1 MIYEIN
7 KYNNKKQ
14 IYCLVITM
22 TKKEK
27 IAVLAYSG
35 GLDTS
40 CCLKLLEENYNYKV
54 VTACVDVGQPEE
66 EITKPVEKAKEYGV
80 FAHYTIDAKEEFAKE
95 YIFRAIKANAIYE
108 GYPLSTALARPLI
121 GLKLVEL
128 AKELNAEAIS
138 HGCTGKGN
146 DQFRFE
152 SIMRAKAPEINI
164 IAPIRD
170 LNLTRSEE
178 IEYAKKHGIPIP
190 TESKKYSID
199 ENLWGRSVEGGE
211 LEDPMFETPE
221 EAYGWTKNPME
232 CTEPEY
238 VEIEFEQGAPVKIN
252 NKKYDAVELIREAN
266 KIAGRNGVGRIDII
280 EDRILGLKSRE
291 NYECPGAVMLIMA
304 HKALEQLILTRE
316 EIKFKEIVDSTYA
329 DLIYKGLWHE
339 PLRIDLDAFI
349 EKTQERVSGKVV
361 VKLYAGSIRVVGK
374 ESNYALFSQELVS
387 FEDKELDQRETIGAV
402 KFHGLQASIYES
414 VKNKNK

>member
-1 MIYEIN
+1 MTNID
-7 KYNNKKQ
+7 NNKDNKDNDN
-14 IYCLVITM
+14 
-22 TKKEK
+22 KNNKNEK

-40 CCLKLLEENYNYKV
+40 CCLKLLEEEYNYKV
-54 VTACVDVGQPEE
+54 VTACVDVGQPED

-80 FAHYTIDAKEEFAKE
+80 YAHYTIDAKEEFATE
-95 YIFRAIKANAIYE
+95 YIFRAIKANAMYE

-121 GLKLVEL
+121 ALKLVEL
-128 AKELNAEAIS
+128 ARELGAQCIS

-152 SIMRAKAPEINI
+152 SIIRAKMPEVEI

-170 LNLTRSEE
+170 LNLTRNEE
-178 IEYAKKHGIPIP
+178 IEYAKKHNIPIP

-211 LEDPMFETPE
+211 LENPMFETPE
-221 EAYGWTKNPME
+221 DAYGWTKNPLE
-232 CTEPEY
+232 CKEPEY
-238 VEIEFEQGAPVKIN
+238 VEIDFKNGIPIKIN
-252 NKKYDAVELIREAN
+252 NKQYSPVDLIREAN

-304 HKALEQLILTRE
+304 HKALEQLVLTKS
-316 EIKFKEIVDSTYA
+316 EIKFKEMVDLEYG

-339 PLRIDLDAFI
+339 PLRLALDSFID
-349 EKTQERVSGKVV
+349 KTQERVNGKVV
-361 VKLYAGSIRVVGK
+361 VKLYAGNIRVVGK
-374 ESNYALFSQELVS
+374 ESDYALFNEELVS
-387 FEDKELDQRETIGAV
+387 FEDKEIDQRETVGAV
-402 KFHGLQASIYES
+402 KFHGLQAKLYEN
-414 VKNKNK
+414 VINKNKK